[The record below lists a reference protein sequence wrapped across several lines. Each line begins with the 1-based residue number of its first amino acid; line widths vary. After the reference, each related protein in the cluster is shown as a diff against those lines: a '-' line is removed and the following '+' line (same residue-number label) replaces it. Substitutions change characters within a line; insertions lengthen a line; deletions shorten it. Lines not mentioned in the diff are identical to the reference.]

1 MKSEMDRVPEG
12 YVGLD
17 ICGAY
22 IKGNEFILL
31 GNPDEQDNHNCDAMG
46 CGSLDHVLIR
56 CEIPEWQAAQHL
68 RAPDAA
74 ERAATLSGLYN
85 CQVCGEEKCRQ
96 PGICEGCLTP
106 PTEEEVKSWGVA

>member
-1 MKSEMDRVPEG
+1 MKSGMDRVPEG

-31 GNPDEQDNHNCDAMG
+31 GDPDEQDNHNCDAMG
-46 CGSLDHVLIR
+46 CGTFEHVLIR

-68 RAPDAA
+68 RALDLPCTCARFA
-74 ERAATLSGLYN
+74 NGSKVNPLS
-85 CQVCGEEKCRQ
+85 KCS
-96 PGICEGCLTP
+96 GCF
-106 PTEEEVKSWGVA
+106 KSANQ